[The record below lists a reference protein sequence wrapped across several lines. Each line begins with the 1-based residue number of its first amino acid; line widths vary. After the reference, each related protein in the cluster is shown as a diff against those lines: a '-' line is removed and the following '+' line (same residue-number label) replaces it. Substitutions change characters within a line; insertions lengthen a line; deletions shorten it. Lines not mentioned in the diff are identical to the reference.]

1 MKLLLDTHA
10 FVWATTLTTS
20 PSPTVDEALA
30 DPANEIFVSAVSA
43 YEIEYKRSRDPDLQ
57 KMPVDLD
64 DAVRLQGLIW
74 LPITAAHGAAAA
86 RLPPHH
92 RDPWDRILV
101 AQAMLEGL
109 HLVTIDHKLAS
120 YGVPILW

>member
-1 MKLLLDTHA
+1 MP
-10 FVWATTLTTS
+10 
-20 PSPTVDEALA
+20 PSPKVADALA
-30 DPANEIFVSAVSA
+30 DPDNDVFVSAVSA

-57 KMPVDLD
+57 KMPVELG
-64 DAVRLQGLIW
+64 DAVRLQGLTW
-74 LPITAAHGAAAA
+74 LPITAAHGVAAG

-109 HLVTIDHKLAS
+109 HLVTIDQKLAR
-120 YGVPILW
+120 YDVPIFW